1 MRAIADVGF
10 DPRGWVMVFVFSV
23 ITAYLIT
30 LPGMYLLFRLRLAS
44 SIVEG
49 VAAGFFFGFGLVV
62 LVYLALSRLLPLYY
76 ADVFVCLVSIATL
89 LPTVRQWRQQN
100 LPFWS
105 PPVDPVQIFVVLVV
119 LVFMVTFA
127 FGDLT
132 NIIDDDLFIHL
143 PIIKRVAMGD
153 IPPHVPYFPDS
164 YLRGHFGRDLFT
176 GTVARLCYLR
186 PELGVVYVTLACCP
200 AYVLCFYALAHRLGQ
215 GRRWSTC
222 FCFIGLLFLVSAAIG
237 PYVIRA
243 GSITYVFNNTAFAFG
258 YAAFFAW
265 LLERTVTA
273 IGEVKKPQ
281 SNIVVASWPIISLCS
296 VAHAASYFVYLS
308 NFLMFS
314 LFLAALA
321 ALLAVFAGRVW
332 RARFFEAVLGVA
344 LGVGGAVILLLLV
357 SPNFWERLMI
367 TLNLAVPSEPLLFIQ
382 QAQFS
387 FPKAQPFAIT
397 SPSGDEVA
405 FFTAANLSAQGTSF
419 YLGALALIVGVA
431 LRNVRLAALSLLGW
445 LTMLWMM
452 LVDMGQFRAE
462 SLRLF
467 LLAHIAFGGA
477 TGLLIGLALQR
488 IGLWSRQTFKPGFA
502 APGQLSAPSLA
513 TGAAVAVATG
523 FCVWM
528 GWGNVEKVLASGN
541 YDVAASVRRMG
552 KLIVKDSEDWNRY
565 LNLVNID
572 FEAFQLLANQI
583 SSPKS
588 RLLLNV
594 LPDARYRGTHIPA
607 VNDALAIN
615 AGAMTGAGL
624 VGITQEHAPPHM
636 SVALYLQ
643 DYRATLFW
651 HLPSAELLRQ
661 LSPDWI
667 LVDPDLLSAATLDQ
681 VRSLPGV
688 ELVRSLSDNAGRRRL
703 LLRYSTAQAY
713 AAPPSNV
720 QRLILERQDAAIS
733 ASSLIEIPARVET
746 VTPSG
751 TIRLAMLVVGDDGQI
766 ANTMDMPIIGI
777 EPLGADRYKLRFAL
791 IQPGQWSVYFIDPAS
806 GSRLNQQALK
816 VTVKDGSRNNQQ
828 RQDQAQGRLI
838 IIENDQSSSS

>member
-1 MRAIADVGF
+1 
-10 DPRGWVMVFVFSV
+10 MVFVFSV

-30 LPGMYLLFRLRLAS
+30 VPGMYLLFRLRLAS
-44 SIVEG
+44 SIIEG
-49 VAAGFFFGFGLVV
+49 VAAGFFLGFGLVV
-62 LVYLALSRLLPLYY
+62 LVYLALSRLLPVYY
-76 ADVFVCLVSIATL
+76 ADVFVCFVGIATL
-89 LPTVRQWRQQN
+89 LPMVRQWRQQK

-105 PPVDPVQIFVVLVV
+105 APADAVQIFVVLIV

-153 IPPHVPYFPDS
+153 VPPHVPYFPDS

-186 PELGVVYVTLACCP
+186 PELGIVYVTLACCP
-200 AYVLCFYALAHRLGQ
+200 AYVLSFHALANRLGQ
-215 GRRWSTC
+215 GRRWPTC

-237 PYVIRA
+237 PYAIRA
-243 GSITYVFNNTAFAFG
+243 GSITYVFNNNAFAFG

-273 IGEVKKPQ
+273 IGEVGKPQ
-281 SNIVVASWPIISLCS
+281 SNIFVIFVANWPIISLCT

-314 LFLAALA
+314 LFLAALP
-321 ALLAVFAGRVW
+321 ALLAVFGGREW

-367 TLNLAVPSEPLLFIQ
+367 TLHIAVPSEPLGFIQ

-387 FPKAQPFAIT
+387 FPKAHPFAIT
-397 SPSGDEVA
+397 SPSGDDVA
-405 FFTAANLSAQGTSF
+405 FFTAANLSVQGASF
-419 YLGALALIVGVA
+419 YIGVLALIVGVA

-452 LVDMGQFRAE
+452 LVDMGQYRGE

-477 TGLLIGLALQR
+477 TGLVIGLALQR
-488 IGLWSRQTFKPGFA
+488 IAVWSRQTFKPGLAA
-502 APGQLSAPSLA
+502 APRQLSAPSLA
-513 TGAAVAVATG
+513 TGAAVAMATG

-541 YDVAASVRRMG
+541 YDVAASVHRLG
-552 KLIVKDSEDWNRY
+552 KLVAKDPEDWNRY

-572 FEAFQLLANQI
+572 FEAFQLLADRI

-607 VNDALAIN
+607 VDDALAIN

-624 VGITQEHAPPHM
+624 VGVTQEHAPPHM

-688 ELVRSLSDNAGRRRL
+688 ELVRSLSDSTGRRRL
-703 LLRYSTAQAY
+703 LLHYSTAQPY

-720 QRLILERQDAAIS
+720 QRLVLEGQEVATT

-746 VTPSG
+746 VTSSS

-777 EPLGADRYKLRFAL
+777 EPLGADRTKLQFAL

-806 GSRLNQQALK
+806 GDRLNQEALK
-816 VTVKDGSRNNQQ
+816 VTVK
-828 RQDQAQGRLI
+828 
-838 IIENDQSSSS
+838 E